1 MDPRDV
7 AARRQE
13 SIDAALSDSFRA
25 RAGGDEGQHARA
37 SEPFGYRAGSLLVRR
52 ADAPASSASAR
63 GSGGSGPPPHKPPN
77 APSSSFGATPEALRA
92 YAQRI
97 KRPGQVQDFGAVLLV
112 ASEASFAVV
121 GATPGVVLA
130 ASENSLEMIGV
141 AWETLLDV
149 DAFDPNES
157 PFDAPSAATLRDV
170 LGSGGDLAAQAP
182 VILTL
187 RANAKS
193 VYAVAHATEEG
204 HVLDLEPIAAGS
216 DLMLRGS
223 LQAQSLVK
231 KSVMRL
237 DDAANDAGV
246 GVVSSGASSSD
257 GSSGTPGSGT
267 RSDELTD
274 VFVGELRELLGYDR
288 CMMYRFHD
296 DGHGEVVAE
305 SFGEDVPDRFK
316 GLHFPSTDIPSAN
329 RAIFMSMRSRM
340 IVDVRGKASKVR
352 QSPRMREDALLGNSQ
367 LRGVSGCHGQ
377 YLANMGVRAT
387 FVVSIV
393 IGAPERLWGLV
404 VCHHY
409 RDARRVPYYQRS
421 AAEFLTRIFSLRLGR
436 VLDLER
442 KSREMALHKH
452 QATVVSCLRHVEDAE
467 CAPEQLPAV
476 MGSVVCTEPASD
488 ALMLAMNATGVAFV
502 VGDVVHLIGQCP
514 SSRAVATLIEW
525 VAESDATLVEEV
537 EADEAE
543 EDDDDEAEEDG
554 AASGIEPGTEPGIP
568 GLDDGKKK
576 KKKKKTPG
584 PAFVASSA
592 TRRLVPGGA
601 WFSNS
606 LLRDGVPGAE
616 EMKRTASG
624 AVVVDVAPTMTSR
637 YDGGAGV
644 RGASSQHL
652 EALAREERSSGLSS
666 FVSRAYV
673 VWFRGEFLKESTWA
687 GDRSQPQAKHAGV
700 EMTPRESFAAAREIL
715 RCESEPWQPHER
727 RGAAA
732 MQSVFRDVIRATLRG
747 TERVLSSIERKDEMV
762 VALNERADQ
771 LRTIIATADLPIV
784 KVDADMRV
792 VDVNNAA
799 ANLLG
804 GKDLRPSSVVGE
816 SLGAYLLPES
826 FDALLRARADAE
838 NVLGGAASLRDGE
851 RPTLLKLKHPPG
863 LASDRSP
870 TGDAAIVPEG
880 AFRAVLAFARLRHDA
895 TGGVVGMTL
904 TGRSVEAQRSVMRA
918 LDDEGRRASERRR
931 LETPEGTAT
940 APPKE
945 RSASD
950 SNDDSNDDSSVSAV
964 ITKAIVPAASVDA
977 NGRVRSWNALME
989 FATGIRSHAAVG
1001 KLLCGELFGDERRGG
1016 ELQAVATSDAA
1027 DPTAELA
1034 ARLVA
1039 VVHSGPEAASDA
1051 GFSEASDTAFAE
1063 AAERHVQLTFFKK
1076 TRGGGGPSSGAER
1089 TKMDVLAFLQPRRDG
1104 RAGAFLALSD
1114 MRAPR
1119 MLERA
1124 IAVQSAV
1131 ETAAE
1136 AKSRHIAFVSHEIR
1150 NPVNGILASVEA
1162 IDDLLPMLKKGGAGA
1177 GPGGEGGGEDSS
1189 VAEMEDLVRTTL
1201 ACGDQLRRTVDDML
1215 DMSRLEA
1222 GKLELRETSFD
1233 AERLVRGVTSQ
1244 IKSATERKG
1253 LALETRVSPLLR
1265 GVQLRG
1271 DSGRIEQVLIN
1282 FCWNAVKFTNE
1293 GSVAIDVTCELREG
1307 AEGARAGLPRS
1318 PSVDHVVAARE
1329 GERTGDGGGLRATV
1343 FFKVIDTGE
1352 GMSKATMER
1361 VFERY
1366 AMGEH
1371 KSSKYGGSGLGLAI
1385 CRSLADLMRGNI
1397 HCMSHPGE
1405 GSTFVLEIALPA
1417 TRTEAPAEPEPEPEP
1432 EAEVVSEADVE
1443 IEAPPRSFPSKTNSE
1458 RSEVSL
1464 DAVVPNVSNAVP
1476 GSVREEGPPDLDRL
1490 RGESP
1495 PDGRRTSSPPKKNKP
1510 RSIRD
1515 IGRQFSRE
1523 SFIVDRATGRSV
1535 PVPYRP
1541 RVSESNAPAETN
1553 PAGATSS
1560 SPGTPPFFLNR
1571 SGAPL
1576 APLATPETGS
1586 PFSPS
1591 RRVTVVREL
1600 VQDASAAVLV
1610 EVSVG
1615 EEVRQHWGG
1624 APVGAEGV
1632 GAALASAQKRALAEA
1647 LALFQPGSG
1656 VPSGV
1661 YRLEAASAL
1670 ASPQVVSSGG
1680 AIAEGSPRRDL
1691 GVPLA
1696 PPLARDVGATASGSP
1711 LANSRRHSSG
1721 ARSPG
1726 DRFGLGGSGEA
1737 SAGAIVPGF
1746 PVAARRATF
1755 DAADARSAAA
1765 AAADRLPEDFA
1776 SPPPP
1781 PPPPADSVFI
1791 VDDDLVNVKVLQRA
1805 FAKAQPRPFG
1815 VVVTG
1820 EDGRDVVEALV
1831 TRDAAYDVVLLD
1843 ENMRHMNGSTATAEL
1858 RKHEARKGA
1867 TRRQLVIVTTGN
1879 ASESDKLKY
1888 QRAGFDAIM
1897 VKPMNLKLVVRWVR
1911 GYHAF
1916 LRATDAG
1923 ATFGRRALPDG
1934 CPAPERRPTST
1945 FEDGYFFGEIEVFGR
1960 VPRAKD
1966 GTNEQ

>member
-1 MDPRDV
+1 M
-7 AARRQE
+7 
-13 SIDAALSDSFRA
+13 
-25 RAGGDEGQHARA
+25 
-37 SEPFGYRAGSLLVRR
+37 RR

-216 DLMLRGS
+216 DLMLQGA

-246 GVVSSGASSSD
+246 GVVSSGVSSD

-387 FVVSIV
+387 FVVSVV

-543 EDDDDEAEEDG
+543 EDGDDEAEEDG

-568 GLDDGKKK
+568 GLDDGKK

-666 FVSRAYV
+666 FVARAYV

-700 EMTPRESFAAAREIL
+700 EMTPRESFAVAREIL

-771 LRTIIATADLPIV
+771 LRTIIGTADLPIV

-838 NVLGGAASLRDGE
+838 NVPGSAASLRDAE

-863 LASDRSP
+863 LASDGSP

-950 SNDDSNDDSSVSAV
+950 SNDDSNDDSGVSAV

-989 FATGIRSHAAVG
+989 FATGIQSHAAVG

-1051 GFSEASDTAFAE
+1051 GFSKASDAAFAE

-1131 ETAAE
+1131 ETAAQ

-1177 GPGGEGGGEDSS
+1177 GDGEGGGEDSS

-1233 AERLVRGVTSQ
+1233 AERLVRGVTTQ

-1318 PSVDHVVAARE
+1318 PSVDHVVTARE
-1329 GERTGDGGGLRATV
+1329 GERPGDGGGLRATV

-1366 AMGEH
+1366 ATGEH

-1417 TRTEAPAEPEPEPEP
+1417 TRTEARAEPEPEPEP

-1523 SFIVDRATGRSV
+1523 SFIVDRATGGSV

-1541 RVSESNAPAETN
+1541 RVSESSAPAETN

-1576 APLATPETGS
+1576 APLATPATGS

-1632 GAALASAQKRALAEA
+1632 GAALGERAEEG
-1647 LALFQPGSG
+1647 P
-1656 VPSGV
+1656 
-1661 YRLEAASAL
+1661 R
-1670 ASPQVVSSGG
+1670 GG
-1680 AIAEGSPRRDL
+1680 A
-1691 GVPLA
+1691 
-1696 PPLARDVGATASGSP
+1696 
-1711 LANSRRHSSG
+1711 
-1721 ARSPG
+1721 
-1726 DRFGLGGSGEA
+1726 
-1737 SAGAIVPGF
+1737 
-1746 PVAARRATF
+1746 
-1755 DAADARSAAA
+1755 
-1765 AAADRLPEDFA
+1765 
-1776 SPPPP
+1776 
-1781 PPPPADSVFI
+1781 
-1791 VDDDLVNVKVLQRA
+1791 
-1805 FAKAQPRPFG
+1805 
-1815 VVVTG
+1815 
-1820 EDGRDVVEALV
+1820 
-1831 TRDAAYDVVLLD
+1831 
-1843 ENMRHMNGSTATAEL
+1843 
-1858 RKHEARKGA
+1858 
-1867 TRRQLVIVTTGN
+1867 
-1879 ASESDKLKY
+1879 
-1888 QRAGFDAIM
+1888 
-1897 VKPMNLKLVVRWVR
+1897 
-1911 GYHAF
+1911 
-1916 LRATDAG
+1916 
-1923 ATFGRRALPDG
+1923 RALP
-1934 CPAPERRPTST
+1934 ARERRTVGCIPARGGDRARESESPGGLERRRDRGG
-1945 FEDGYFFGEIEVFGR
+1945 FSAPRSRGPSRAPPRSRRRGDGVRFAARQLPAAFFGGEIPRRSVRTRRFGR
-1960 VPRAKD
+1960 GVRRGDRSGTSGRRSASDVRRGGRALGGGGGGGSSPR
-1966 GTNEQ
+1966 GFRRRRRRRLPRIRC

>member
-1737 SAGAIVPGF
+1737 SAGAIVPGL